1 MHSLENLMN
10 VLRANPEKEA
20 VIWQARVYRY
30 AWLYDAVSRW
40 GVFLEKQ
47 GVKPGS
53 VVSLEADFSPNAIGL
68 LLALIQR
75 SCIVVPLTASVEVKK
90 SEFREIAQV
99 ETVIGLADGE
109 TSQVRDTGARVG
121 HELLLRL
128 RREQRPGLIL
138 FSSGS
143 TGKSKAVVHDLVPL
157 LEKFAVP
164 RQTLRTITFLLFDHI
179 GGINTLPYSLSN
191 AGCRTKR
198 HGRLPDPVCADIE
211 KRKVQRPPPSPTFLN
226 LHLVSEA

>member
-1 MHSLENLMN
+1 MN
-10 VLRANPEKEA
+10 VLRANPEKDA
-20 VIWQARVYRY
+20 VIWQGRAYGY
-30 AWLYDAVSRW
+30 AWLYEAVSRW
-40 GVFLEKQ
+40 DAVLEERGVR
-47 GVKPGS
+47 PGG
-53 VVSLEADFSPNAIGL
+53 VVSLEADFSPTAIGL

-179 GGINTLPYSLSN
+179 GGINTPLYTPLN
-191 AGCRTKR
+191 AGCVITVQERP
-198 HGRLPDPVCADIE
+198 PDPDCAEIE
-211 KRKVQRPPPSPTFLN
+211 KHKAQLVPNSPTSFNIL
-226 LHLVSEA
+226 

>member
-1 MHSLENLMN
+1 MN
-10 VLRANPEKEA
+10 VLRANSEKDA
-20 VIWQARVYRY
+20 VIWQGRAYRY
-30 AWLYDAVSRW
+30 AWLYEGVSSWDAVLEER
-40 GVFLEKQ
+40 GVR
-47 GVKPGS
+47 PGG

-138 FSSGS
+138 FSSARRARARRWCTTS
-143 TGKSKAVVHDLVPL
+143 
-157 LEKFAVP
+157 
-164 RQTLRTITFLLFDHI
+164 
-179 GGINTLPYSLSN
+179 
-191 AGCRTKR
+191 
-198 HGRLPDPVCADIE
+198 
-211 KRKVQRPPPSPTFLN
+211 
-226 LHLVSEA
+226 

>member
-20 VIWQARVYRY
+20 VIWQARAYRY

-53 VVSLEADFSPNAIGL
+53 VVSVEADFSPNAIGL
-68 LLALIQR
+68 LLALIRR

-90 SEFREIAQV
+90 SEFRDIAQV

-109 TSQVRDTGARVG
+109 ISQIRRTGARVE
-121 HELLLRL
+121 HELRNLAVGDRKSTRL
-128 RREQRPGLIL
+128 N
-138 FSSGS
+138 SSHITIS
-143 TGKSKAVVHDLVPL
+143 YAVFCLKKKKTTYNINKTKQH
-157 LEKFAVP
+157 
-164 RQTLRTITFLLFDHI
+164 ITK
-179 GGINTLPYSLSN
+179 Y
-191 AGCRTKR
+191 
-198 HGRLPDPVCADIE
+198 
-211 KRKVQRPPPSPTFLN
+211 
-226 LHLVSEA
+226 

>member
-1 MHSLENLMN
+1 MN
-10 VLRANPEKEA
+10 VLRANPEKDA
-20 VIWQARVYRY
+20 VIWQGRAYGY
-30 AWLYDAVSRW
+30 AWLCEVVSRW
-40 GVFLEKQ
+40 DAALEERGVR
-47 GVKPGS
+47 PGS

-128 RREQRPGLIL
+128 RRAQRPGLIL
-138 FSSGS
+138 VSSRSAGRD
-143 TGKSKAVVHDLVPL
+143 KAGGHVLVPL
-157 LEKFAVP
+157 LGKIPVSRPTP
-164 RQTLRTITFLLFDHI
+164 RTLQL
-179 GGINTLPYSLSN
+179 
-191 AGCRTKR
+191 
-198 HGRLPDPVCADIE
+198 
-211 KRKVQRPPPSPTFLN
+211 
-226 LHLVSEA
+226 

>member
-1 MHSLENLMN
+1 MN
-10 VLRANPEKEA
+10 VLRANPEKDA
-20 VIWQARVYRY
+20 VIWQGRAYRY
-30 AWLYDAVSRW
+30 AWLYEAVSRW
-40 GVFLEKQ
+40 YAVLEEQ
-47 GVKPGS
+47 GVKPGG

-99 ETVIGLADGE
+99 ETVIGLTDGE

-179 GGINTLPYSLSN
+179 GGINTLLYSLSN
-191 AGCRTKR
+191 AGFVVP
-198 HGRLPDPVCADIE
+198 GQERLPEPVCPGLE
-211 KRKVQRPPPSPTFLN
+211 RPKVQLLPPPPPFLHP
-226 LHLVSEA
+226 LL